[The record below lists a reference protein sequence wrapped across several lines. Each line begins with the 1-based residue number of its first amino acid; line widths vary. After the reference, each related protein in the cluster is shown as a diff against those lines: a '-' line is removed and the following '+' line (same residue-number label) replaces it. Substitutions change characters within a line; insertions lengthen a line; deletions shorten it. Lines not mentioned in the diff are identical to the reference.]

1 MFIFSRRGAEA
12 DELSAEV
19 FDTMVSK
26 PGWEQNRTCR
36 QHARTDASRLVKATS
51 AARAS
56 VSVPGDSFVVTL
68 KRAIKDSCELL
79 KHAERLFKS
88 QKNPETFL

>member
-1 MFIFSRRGAEA
+1 MFIFSRRGAEP

-36 QHARTDASRLVKATS
+36 QHAHTDASRLVKPTS

-56 VSVPGDSFVVTL
+56 VSVSGDSFVVTL
-68 KRAIKDSCELL
+68 KRAIKDSCEPL
-79 KHAERLFKS
+79 KHTEPLFKS
-88 QKNPETFL
+88 EQNAETFL

>member
-19 FDTMVSK
+19 SDTMVSK

-36 QHARTDASRLVKATS
+36 QHARTDASRLVKPSS

-56 VSVPGDSFVVTL
+56 VSVPGDSFVVTP
-68 KRAIKDSCELL
+68 KRAIKGSCELL
-79 KHAERLFKS
+79 KHTERL
-88 QKNPETFL
+88 

>member
-12 DELSAEV
+12 DKLSAEV
-19 FDTMVSK
+19 FDTMVSET
-26 PGWEQNRTCR
+26 GWEQNRTCR
-36 QHARTDASRLVKATS
+36 QHTSTDASRLVKAAS

-56 VSVPGDSFVVTL
+56 VSVPGDSFVLTL

-79 KHAERLFKS
+79 KHAERLLPS
-88 QKNPETFL
+88 EQNPETFL